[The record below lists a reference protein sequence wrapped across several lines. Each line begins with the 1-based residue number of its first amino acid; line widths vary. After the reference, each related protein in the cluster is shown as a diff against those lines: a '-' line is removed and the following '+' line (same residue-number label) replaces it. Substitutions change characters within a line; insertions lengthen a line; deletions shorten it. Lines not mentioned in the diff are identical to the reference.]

1 MKRKH
6 GEQLKVEGFPDEFAI
21 VLITTDL
28 AAIHEKVNQTFLLFR
43 FMVDLIL
50 QTSIYWDVA
59 EVSAG
64 RSERKLSLVSAF
76 HIPHH
81 QFFQDRFFT

>member
-50 QTSIYWDVA
+50 QTSIY
-59 EVSAG
+59 
-64 RSERKLSLVSAF
+64 
-76 HIPHH
+76 
-81 QFFQDRFFT
+81 